1 MKYWDPAKDGGGAG
15 AGKEEQLAETQ
26 STGAVQG
33 GGGGGGAK
41 PETETKKQPPRKARG
56 QEAGHPAATFPG
68 GPTQKLSAP
77 SSEGGGDSQAKA
89 TRTAPWEEEAAPGWG
104 LGWKCQVASQ
114 VAMATETK
122 RGAEKRPGAGSP
134 RGAPAAGGP

>member
-1 MKYWDPAKDGGGAG
+1 MKYWDPAKDGGGRVRKSSWQRPRAQG
-15 AGKEEQLAETQ
+15 LCK
-26 STGAVQG
+26 G
-33 GGGGGGAK
+33 GGGGGGPK

-89 TRTAPWEEEAAPGWG
+89 IRTALWEEEAAPGWG